1 MRDDVR
7 QALRALIRSPL
18 YSAVAI
24 LTLALGIGATTAA
37 FTVVGSVLLKPL
49 PYAASDQLVGVFAT
63 NHQHAA
69 TTEGAVPSS
78 PAFEEMRQKADVFS
92 GFAYITGDG
101 ATFRR
106 PGGAEAVLIGF
117 ATDDFFPLLRAR
129 PALGRLLT
137 PDDNRSG
144 APPVVV
150 LSHKM
155 WTDDF
160 AGDPRVI
167 GQTIDLGLNHFTIV
181 GVLDAGQA
189 YPDWVPGLTANL
201 YAPIGAA
208 PYLRDRLSRRTNHA
222 DARTIAR
229 LKPGVTREQAERE
242 LRTLAGNIALAYPAT
257 DSALPS
263 ALVRPLRE
271 QVVGSIG
278 PAFAVLSV
286 AVVLVLLLAC
296 ADVAN
301 LALVRAT
308 AREREIAVRS
318 ALGAGRVRIARVLLA
333 ESGILAVVG
342 GVLGIVIAFAGVRM
356 FVAAAP
362 PTIPRLE
369 EVTVDWRA
377 LIAALLAT
385 SLATILCAL
394 APLAA
399 IGRADLVPALK
410 AGSRGSGAVRRSM
423 RLRGAIV
430 TTQVAFSVVLITGA
444 GLLIKSFAILRAVNP
459 GFDTQHV
466 LGFHLATPKGKYT
479 DPESQLALLHRVSDA
494 LAMPGVASVS
504 FVNHGPLG
512 AGGTFTQSG
521 PDGRD
526 PASDSAGAVYTLAY
540 PRYFSTIG
548 IPMIEGREFT
558 DADVTAGTV
567 PSIVSATAAKRYWP
581 KSDPLGHELT
591 VLNAVH
597 GDATFGHEIRT
608 TVVGVAGDVKKF
620 DLDEA
625 PFPMVYVPVGAVG
638 GYGVGDVVVRTTSS
652 PAALVGAVRKAV
664 AAIDP
669 DIVLRGLSTG
679 KEWVDT
685 NISRQQFI
693 MTLLTIFSG
702 VALALAAIGLYG
714 VIAYSVTQR
723 TSELGIRMALGARTS
738 DIVALIAG
746 SATAL
751 VGIGLLL
758 GAGGAFALGRMMR
771 SLLYGIGPNDPT
783 TLLAVVSVLAA
794 VTAIA
799 SYLPARRAARVDPVV
814 ALRSE

>member
-1 MRDDVR
+1 MRDDLR
-7 QALRALIRSPL
+7 QALRALARSPL
-18 YSAVAI
+18 YSGVAI
-24 LTLALGIGATTAA
+24 LTLALGIGVTTAA

-49 PYAASDQLVGVFAT
+49 PYADPDQLVGVYSTTRT
-63 NHQHAA
+63 NEAA
-69 TTEGAVPSS
+69 AEGAVPSY

-101 ATFRR
+101 ATFKR
-106 PGGAEAVLIGF
+106 PGGSESLLIGLVS
-117 ATDDFFPLLRAR
+117 DDFFPLLRAR
-129 PALGRLLT
+129 PALGRMLT
-137 PDDNRSG
+137 PADNRPD

-150 LSHKM
+150 LSHQM

-160 AGDPRVI
+160 AADPRIV
-167 GQTIDLGLNHFTIV
+167 GKTIDLTINHFTIV
-181 GVLDAGQA
+181 GVLDAGQG
-189 YPDWVPGLTANL
+189 YPEWIPGLQANV
-201 YAPIGAA
+201 YASLASA
-208 PYLRDRLSRRTNHA
+208 PYMRDRMSQRTNHS

-229 LKPGVTREQAERE
+229 LKSGVTREQAERE
-242 LRTLAGNIALAYPAT
+242 LKTLAANIAMTYPAT

-286 AVVLVLLLAC
+286 AVGLVLLLAC

-308 AREREIAVRS
+308 AREREIAVRV

-333 ESGILAVVG
+333 ESGLLATVG
-342 GVLGIVIAFAGVRM
+342 GVLGIALAFAGVRA

-362 PTIPRLE
+362 PTIPRLDE
-369 EVTVDWRA
+369 INVDWRA
-377 LIAALLAT
+377 LVAALLAT
-385 SLATILCAL
+385 TLATVLCAL

-399 IGRADLVPALK
+399 VGRGELVPALK
-410 AGSRGSGAVRRSM
+410 AGSRGTGAARRSM

-430 TTQVAFSVVLITGA
+430 TAQVAFSVVLITGA
-444 GLLIKSFAILRAVNP
+444 GLLIKSFALLRAVNP

-466 LGFHLATPKGKYT
+466 IGFHLQTPKGKFT
-479 DPESQLALLHRVSDA
+479 DPPSQLGLLRRVSDA
-494 LAMPGVASVS
+494 LSMPGVASVS
-504 FVNHGPLG
+504 FVNHVPLS
-512 AGGTFTQSG
+512 AGGTYTQSG

-526 PASDSAGAVYTLAY
+526 PASDTLGAVYELTY

-548 IPMIEGREFT
+548 IPIIEGREFT
-558 DADVTAGTV
+558 EADITAGNV

-581 KSDPLGHELT
+581 SGDPIGHELT

-597 GDATFGHEIRT
+597 GDPGFGHQIRT
-608 TVVGVAGDVKKF
+608 TVIGVAGDVKKF
-620 DLDEA
+620 DLNEQ
-625 PFPMVYVPVGAVG
+625 PYPQVYVPVGVS

-652 PAALVGAVRKAV
+652 PAALIGAVRRAAAAV
-664 AAIDP
+664 DP
-669 DIVLRGLSTG
+669 DVVVRALSTAEG
-679 KEWVDT
+679 WMAA
-685 NISRQQFI
+685 NIARQAFI

-702 VALALAAIGLYG
+702 VALVLAALGLYG

-723 TSELGIRMALGARTS
+723 TSELGIRMALGARRS
-738 DIVALIAG
+738 DVVALVAR
-746 SATAL
+746 SASVL
-751 VGIGLLL
+751 VVSGLAL
-758 GAGGAFALGRMMR
+758 GACGAFVLGRAMQ
-771 SLLYGIGPNDPT
+771 SLLYGVRSGDPAT
-783 TLLAVVSVLAA
+783 FISVVGILLTVGAL
-794 VTAIA
+794 A